1 MIIETLLILF
11 LFSLFSKGAKNK
23 KEALEIINKDL
34 NALTILSYFKENT
47 KNNVVMSASPGRIS
61 EVLNV
66 DLTELE
72 PSFDVLSE
80 KKLVKK
86 IHTGY
91 KNCPIKYE
99 ITPFGRT
106 VISEHFRKEKLK
118 NNPNY
123 QKPANRR
130 PKNNGALFDKINE
143 NISQDKKEEKPKEI
157 KPKAEEPKK
166 NQNLIKNKFEQ
177 DVPINFY
184 SKTNNDEN
192 LSFEI
197 GEAFEN
203 FVAEQLFPD
212 HHFVLTHMTPNFAMN
227 SKRYCE
233 SSLKPDLGFRD
244 KKTGK
249 EFYVECKFRGGLT
262 EDGKYSWTKDKDQAN
277 RYRDIQ
283 KDENK
288 QVFVAMGL
296 GGMSNNPRNIFL
308 VPLDEIKY
316 LELYPSVLRNWEVYN
331 VYDIF
336 KIVNS

>member
-1 MIIETLLILF
+1 
-11 LFSLFSKGAKNK
+11 
-23 KEALEIINKDL
+23 
-34 NALTILSYFKENT
+34 
-47 KNNVVMSASPGRIS
+47 
-61 EVLNV
+61 
-66 DLTELE
+66 
-72 PSFDVLSE
+72 
-80 KKLVKK
+80 
-86 IHTGY
+86 
-91 KNCPIKYE
+91 
-99 ITPFGRT
+99 
-106 VISEHFRKEKLK
+106 
-118 NNPNY
+118 
-123 QKPANRR
+123 
-130 PKNNGALFDKINE
+130 
-143 NISQDKKEEKPKEI
+143 
-157 KPKAEEPKK
+157 
-166 NQNLIKNKFEQ
+166 
-177 DVPINFY
+177 
-184 SKTNNDEN
+184 
-192 LSFEI
+192 
-197 GEAFEN
+197 
-203 FVAEQLFPD
+203 
-212 HHFVLTHMTPNFAMN
+212 MTPNFAMN